1 MYETFN
7 FESSTITRVMT
18 QCMRTLNDGN
28 FGHIKSLE
36 RKRVIYGYKVPPWKF
51 A

>member
-7 FESSTITRVMT
+7 FESSTITRVMYI
-18 QCMRTLNDGN
+18 RDGN
-28 FGHIKSLE
+28 FGHIKNLE

>member
-18 QCMRTLNDGN
+18 QRYVYDGN
-28 FGHIKSLE
+28 FGHIKNLE